1 MTSEPAAPPDPAPS
15 PGPSPAPGSSSASTS
30 IRRGSGLMRL
40 VLLLIALPAL
50 GLTIVL
56 NVVFWWQSQRLG
68 SNEARLRGT
77 SIAKEL
83 AVNVSLYM
91 LDRAGVQ
98 GIAQKTLDQVDEDL
112 VYVLVKDAKGE
123 VIAEARKGALAS
135 AAREE
140 VWEGSGTNA
149 EAGERRTLAGVDLVP
164 ISAPVFVEDLGSSD
178 DLGILPG
185 AGADEPEPK
194 KDGGERKA
202 VGRVLLGLRTDR
214 VEREAFWASLLAV
227 GVTAAVTLGALL
239 AALAVARRLVR
250 RVERLAQ
257 GAAAIAGG
265 DLGHHVALEGTDE
278 VGDLARAF
286 GSMSGALRAM
296 VVDLRAASAEV
307 EREAS
312 SILATSTEQSAM
324 ASQQASAIN
333 ETSTTVTEI
342 AQTSKQATEHADQV
356 IKLAQRSEDLSREGQ
371 KVVEDAISGMEK
383 MAEQVKAISAAITDL
398 RERTLQIGDIIST
411 VKDLAE
417 QSNLLA
423 LNASIEASKA
433 GEHGRGFAVVAM
445 EMRNLAE
452 QSKAAA
458 GQVRAIL
465 SEVQKG
471 TRAAVAVTEEG
482 SKRAHTAIGLA
493 QGAGTSIMG
502 LADVIR
508 DSSVAARQIASN
520 TRQQTIGVEQIVS
533 AITELSS
540 AMNDTLEG
548 TKRIETV
555 AGNLTTVSRRLT
567 EIVGRYRI

>member
-1 MTSEPAAPPDPAPS
+1 
-15 PGPSPAPGSSSASTS
+15 
-30 IRRGSGLMRL
+30 MRL
-40 VLLLIALPAL
+40 VLLLIALPAI
-50 GLTIVL
+50 GLTLIL
-56 NVVFWWQSQRLG
+56 NGVFWDQTRKLG
-68 SNEARLRGT
+68 ANETRLRGT

-112 VYVLVKDAKGE
+112 VYVVVKDAKNE
-123 VIAEARKGALAS
+123 VIAEARKADLS
-135 AAREE
+135 KAAREE
-140 VWEGSGTNA
+140 LWESSGNAA
-149 EAGERRTLAGVDLVP
+149 EAAAQRRITGVNVVP
-164 ISAPVFVEDLGSSD
+164 ISAPVFVEDLGSTD

-185 AGADEPEPK
+185 SEAAPEPK
-194 KDGGERKA
+194 KAGGERKA
-202 VGRVLLGLRTDR
+202 VGKVLLGLRTDR
-214 VEREAFWASLLAV
+214 IDREIFKASGFAFGITLAV
-227 GVTAAVTLGALL
+227 LLGSLIVAI
-239 AALAVARRLVR
+239 AVARRLVQ
-250 RVERLAQ
+250 RVERLAF

-265 DLGHHVALEGTDE
+265 DLGHQVVQEGSDE
-278 VGDLARAF
+278 VGDLAKAF
-286 GSMSGALRAM
+286 GTMGSALRTM
-296 VVDLRAASAEV
+296 VVDLRAAASDV

-312 SILATSTEQSAM
+312 AILATSTEQSAM

-371 KVVEDAISGMEK
+371 KVVEDAIGGMEK
-383 MAEQVKAISAAITDL
+383 MAEQVKVIGAAVTDL

-458 GQVRAIL
+458 GQVRGIL

-482 SKRAHTAIGLA
+482 SKRAHAAIGLA
-493 QGAGTSIMG
+493 QSAGTSIMG

-548 TKRIETV
+548 TKRIESV
-555 AGNLTTVSRRLT
+555 AGNLNTVSRRLT
-567 EIVGRYRI
+567 EIVGRYRT